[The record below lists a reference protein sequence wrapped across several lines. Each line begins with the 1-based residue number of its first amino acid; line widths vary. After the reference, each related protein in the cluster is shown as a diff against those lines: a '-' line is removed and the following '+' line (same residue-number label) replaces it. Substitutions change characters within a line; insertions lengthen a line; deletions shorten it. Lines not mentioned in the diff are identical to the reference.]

1 MADNLY
7 HTGKESWERLDNP
20 AVFVCLL
27 FGLLPAA
34 LGVLFWGLSWM
45 LPCVFCG
52 GKVEKEEVIPKT
64 MAPGPTQD
72 GGSWPTA
79 LLL

>member
-1 MADNLY
+1 MADSLY
-7 HTGKESWERLDNP
+7 HTGKQSTERLDNP

-34 LGVLFWGLSWM
+34 LGSSLLGAQLDVTLCVL
-45 LPCVFCG
+45 G
-52 GKVEKEEVIPKT
+52 GKVEKEEVIQKT

-72 GGSWPTA
+72 GGSRPTA